1 MRLKRDKRIEGFI
14 DYLKF
19 HKITGQEAAELV
31 KKQDWFTK
39 SFDQEQRLELLNGFS
54 QDLSPEAISVL
65 AYPQIPARLMK
76 ISTAM
81 LKQRFLMQPILLEWI
96 FASTITDS
104 DQSLVLTS
112 YRLNKIYK
120 KLCEYDNKSKHTG
133 KDLKAM
139 IDLILRPCKF
149 KITFSIL
156 DTYPYGDEEPIL
168 LNTFFHVDQ
177 FMVPITI
184 RNREDN
190 KILAECYVELPI
202 EDFYNV
208 QDDGLAEI
216 PWIAQLSLLAKAAL
230 NVETHCTLPK
240 LKDQSIPLQTL
251 IKDLIDSFEGRIR
264 LREAEHGSLNDDEI
278 DPYYFLYRLEDRVA
292 LAKEIEE
299 LGLQDQIQLGVEE
312 PNDDGSL
319 VEVRPSA
326 CTAFNYLQ

>member
-1 MRLKRDKRIEGFI
+1 MRLKRDKRIEGFY

-19 HKITGQEAAELV
+19 HKITGQEAAELL
-31 KKQDWFTK
+31 KKQDWFTE

-54 QDLSPEAISVL
+54 YSLSPEAISVL

-76 ISTAM
+76 ICAAM
-81 LKQRFLMQPILLEWI
+81 LKQKFLMQPILLEWI

-120 KLCEYDNKSKHTG
+120 KLCEYDNESKQTG
-133 KDLKAM
+133 TELKAL
-139 IDLILRPCKF
+139 IDLILKPCKVQ
-149 KITFSIL
+149 ITFSIL
-156 DTYPYGDEEPIL
+156 DTYTYGHEEPIL
-168 LNTFFHVDQ
+168 LNTFFHADT
-177 FMVPITI
+177 FIVPISI
-184 RNREDN
+184 RSKKNH

-230 NVETHCTLPK
+230 NIEAYCSLPK
-240 LKDQSIPLQTL
+240 LKEQSIPLQTL
-251 IKDLIDSFEGRIR
+251 IKDLIDSFEGRIS

-278 DPYYFLYRLEDRVA
+278 DPYEFLYRLEDRVA

-299 LGLQDQIQLGVEE
+299 LGLQDQIQLGIEE

-319 VEVRPSA
+319 IKVYASA
-326 CTAFNYLQ
+326 CTAFNYLK